1 MSFSEHFPIYSKLSA
16 REQEILSSSA
26 FLRTASRGTL
36 IHNGA
41 LDCLGLILVRSGQL
55 RAYFTS
61 DEGKEI
67 TLYRLFDRD
76 ICMLTASCVMSSIQ
90 FEIMITAEKD
100 TQFWI
105 VPPYVYKKLMEQS
118 AVVANYTNELMATR
132 LTDVMWVMEQVLWK
146 SFDRRLAQFL
156 LQEQEVEGTSVLKLT
171 HEVIAS
177 HLGTAREVVTRMLK
191 YFQTE
196 GLVRLT
202 RGTVELT
209 DLAGL
214 QRLESP

>member
-1 MSFSEHFPIYSKLSA
+1 M
-16 REQEILSSSA
+16 
-26 FLRTASRGTL
+26 
-36 IHNGA
+36 
-41 LDCLGLILVRSGQL
+41 
-55 RAYFTS
+55 
-61 DEGKEI
+61 
-67 TLYRLFDRD
+67 
-76 ICMLTASCVMSSIQ
+76 
-90 FEIMITAEKD
+90 
-100 TQFWI
+100 
-105 VPPYVYKKLMEQS
+105 
-118 AVVANYTNELMATR
+118 VANYTNELMATR

-209 DLAGL
+209 DLPGL